1 MLKDRKAETGFC
13 NEASN
18 RELRRD
24 HTRERGIGRL
34 NTILSE
40 FLRYGTTRPTNF
52 KTGNREFGPFLRVQH
67 GIPTSG
73 HCVSHQFLPSGRRE
87 SCRSRFRNSWVIRC
101 RSTSPRAPSLDAALQ
116 FTLSI
121 SNTLLSRFAQVIA
134 RIEDPVVIRKILAY
148 LDAKSASAGIRLFP
162 ESRGL
167 PQTGLLSG
175 IHHANDLLR

>member
-1 MLKDRKAETGFC
+1 MPL
-13 NEASN
+13 
-18 RELRRD
+18 
-24 HTRERGIGRL
+24 
-34 NTILSE
+34 
-40 FLRYGTTRPTNF
+40 P
-52 KTGNREFGPFLRVQH
+52 VQEQL
-67 GIPTSG
+67 GSSLQ
-73 HCVSHQFLPSGRRE
+73 VST
-87 SCRSRFRNSWVIRC
+87 C
-101 RSTSPRAPSLDAALQ
+101 PRAPSLDAAHQ

-167 PQTGLLSG
+167 PQTGLLSE